1 MIFDDLLVK
10 RNVCAL
16 LMTNCHLLIWI
27 WIWIQIHI
35 YFRTLLLNDQ
45 AIEIK
50 TNFRALG

>member
-16 LMTNCHLLIWI
+16 LITNCHLLIS
-27 WIWIQIHI
+27 IWIQIHI